1 MSFERKNTT
10 GTLNRNES
18 QSQLA
23 TQAINLVLNNNN
35 AHNEVELKAQ
45 SNDNSELF

>member
-23 TQAINLVLNNNN
+23 TQAINIVQNENNY
-35 AHNEVELKAQ
+35 HNEVELRA
-45 SNDNSELF
+45 